1 MDNNLKMLLLVLT
14 MAGVTFV
21 IRAIPLTFFRK
32 QIKNKYIRSVLYY
45 IPYAVLSAMT
55 FPYIFYS
62 TGNVY
67 TALIGTV
74 VALVASLTKRSLIV
88 VAVLSCLA
96 VLIAGFIIWFFIVI
110 TFCNI
115 FVNTTIH
122 PLVKQANYNVPY
134 NYLKFFW

>member
-1 MDNNLKMLLLVLT
+1 MDNNLKMILLVLT

-67 TALIGTV
+67 KALIGTI

-88 VAVLSCLA
+88 VAILSCLA
-96 VLIAGFIIWFFIVI
+96 VLIAGFII
-110 TFCNI
+110 
-115 FVNTTIH
+115 
-122 PLVKQANYNVPY
+122 
-134 NYLKFFW
+134 